1 MAVSAEEPIRVLIV
15 DDIAETR
22 ENLRKL
28 LQFEADIKVVGAART
43 GEEGIQLARETSP
56 DVVLMDINMPD
67 MDGITATVAL
77 IEDVPFAQIVILS
90 VQSDADYM
98 RRAMQAGA
106 RDFIPKPPSGDE
118 LIATIRMVAVR
129 AREQRKLLTGPLRPE
144 IPQGMGIVAP
154 GVGVL
159 ERQGRLLAVYSAK
172 GGVGVTTLV
181 TNMAIGMHSEST
193 PTVVV
198 DTNLQFGDLSVFLNM
213 QVKASIVDLALRADE
228 IDPELL
234 EEVLMQHESG
244 LRVLA
249 APPRPELADE
259 ITADHVRKI
268 LQHLK
273 RRFAYVIAD
282 TSSTMD
288 DTTLAVLDSADLL
301 MTVATPDIPAIKDA
315 RLLFDLLTVLD
326 FPVERVVFVLNKMDR
341 RTGITA
347 EAVAEN
353 LKCAVDGSIP
363 AEDRMVAA
371 SINRGEPLLM
381 SDTSRVPAK
390 NIMELLGVIRRRLL
404 QIEESEAEYSKSQT
418 GRLTAR

>member
-1 MAVSAEEPIRVLIV
+1 MAISAEDPIRVLIV

-43 GEEGIQLARETSP
+43 GEEGIRLANETSP

-77 IEDVPFAQIVILS
+77 LEDVPFAQIIILS

-118 LIATIRMVAVR
+118 LISTIRMVSVK
-129 AREQRKLLTGPLRPE
+129 ARDQRKKMTAPFHPDAPE
-144 IPQGMGIVAP
+144 GGVVP

-159 ERQGRLLAVYSAK
+159 DIKGKLLAAYSAK

-181 TNMAIGMHSEST
+181 TNIAIGLHSEST
-193 PTVVV
+193 PTVLV

-213 QVKASIVDLALRADE
+213 QVKTSIVDLALYVDE
-228 IDPELL
+228 INDELVD
-234 EEVLMQHESG
+234 EALMRHESG

-259 ITADHVRKI
+259 ITSDHVRKI
-268 LQHLK
+268 LQYLK
-273 RRFAYVIAD
+273 RRFAYVIVD

-326 FPVERVVFVLNKMDR
+326 FPLERVIFVLNKMDR

-353 LKCAVDGSIP
+353 LKCTVDGSIP
-363 AEDRMVAA
+363 AEERVVAT
-371 SINRGEPLLM
+371 SINRGEPLLLT
-381 SDTSRVPAK
+381 DTNRSPAK
-390 NIMELLGVIRRRLL
+390 NILELLGTIRRRLL
-404 QIEESEAEYSKSQT
+404 KIEESEAEYSKSQT

>member
-1 MAVSAEEPIRVLIV
+1 MAANAEEPIRVLIV

-43 GEEGIQLARETSP
+43 GEEGIQQARETLP

-67 MDGITATVAL
+67 MDGITATVAIL
-77 IEDVPFAQIVILS
+77 EDVPFAQIVILS

-118 LIATIRMVAVR
+118 LISTIRMVAVR
-129 AREQRKLLTGPLRPE
+129 ARDQREKLSKPT
-144 IPQGMGIVAP
+144 QQMVVD
-154 GVGVL
+154 GVGIRSVEAL
-159 ERQGRLLAVYSAK
+159 DRKGKLIAVYSSK
-172 GGVGVTTLV
+172 GGVGCTTLIS
-181 TNMAIGMHSEST
+181 NMAIGLHSDQT
-193 PTVVV
+193 PAVLV
-198 DTNLQFGDLSVFLNM
+198 DTSLQFGDISVFLNM
-213 QVKASIVDLALRADE
+213 QVKTSIVDLAVHSDE
-228 IDPELL
+228 LDREMLD
-234 EEVLMQHESG
+234 EVLMTHESG

-259 ITADHVRKI
+259 ITSDQVRKI
-268 LQHLK
+268 LQVLK
-273 RRFAYVIAD
+273 RTFPYVFVD

-288 DTTLAVLDSADLL
+288 DVTLAVLDSADLL

-326 FPVERVVFVLNKMDR
+326 FPIERVMFVLNKMDR

-353 LKCAVDGSIP
+353 LKCSVDGSIP
-363 AEDRMVAA
+363 SEERLVTT

-381 SDTSRVPAK
+381 GDTNRPPAR
-390 NIMELLGVIRRRLL
+390 NILDLLRNVEEKVSVID
-404 QIEESEAEYSKSQT
+404 ESEAEFRSRRSSRLI
-418 GRLTAR
+418 GR